1 MRYFSLMAASVFSG
15 PGYKWRTNFLL
26 FCIVFL
32 AIYMFFDVH
41 SPDSYSLDDFD
52 DIADMAELEQEIDSG
67 NPVRIVS
74 YKSPLDEDLL
84 FHPQKQS
91 PSPVSHSA
99 FESPAARAARFHTI
113 WEKADRMVNRNQLW
127 KESQAAEQVL
137 KALATARI
145 VSVDI
150 LDIGEYE
157 SGTAEKWVVTL
168 EGGQKAAVKVVWEE
182 KGQMKRGAMC
192 NYGFEMPTSEI
203 AAFHLHRVL
212 GFYNTP
218 FVTGRKLD
226 LLHEVLPVASSAVA
240 NNIIVK
246 SGNETCLQGTCYYC
260 KVQHTMCPRDGII
273 EVSMSYWIP
282 RKLKLYTYPVKY
294 MPYSTPRMDEWGDLD
309 FNDHTYCD
317 KVRQTIEPYKYD
329 YYYFDLFDFAV
340 LDTLMYHYDSKH
352 YSINDNSKARGLTV
366 RLDHGRA
373 FCAHDRDEET
383 IFLAPI
389 KQCCTLRR
397 STYENLKTV
406 RGGLLV
412 KRLRDSMSKDPIAPI
427 LDPVWY
433 QSLQRRLKIILDMI
447 ERCISA
453 NGADSV
459 LVDEDDSL

>member
-1 MRYFSLMAASVFSG
+1 MASSVFSG
-15 PGYKWRTNFLL
+15 SGYKWRTNFLL
-26 FCIVFL
+26 FCIATL
-32 AIYMFFDVH
+32 ATYMFFDVH
-41 SPDSYSLDDFD
+41 SPDPYSDDD
-52 DIADMAELEQEIDSG
+52 YDNIVDMAELEQEVDSG

-74 YKSPLDEDLL
+74 YKSPLNEDLL
-84 FHPQKQS
+84 FRPRKQAAA
-91 PSPVSHSA
+91 PPPPA
-99 FESPAARAARFHTI
+99 IRPYLEESTADRAARYHAI
-113 WEKADRMVNRNQLW
+113 WDKADRMISNRQLW
-127 KESQAAEQVL
+127 KESPAAEEVIR
-137 KALATARI
+137 ALATARI
-145 VSVDI
+145 VSVDV

-157 SGTAEKWVVTL
+157 SGTADKWVVTL

-240 NNIIVK
+240 KDIIVK
-246 SGNETCLQGTCYYC
+246 PGNDTCLQGTCFYC
-260 KVQHTMCPRDGII
+260 KVKHTMCPRDGII

-282 RKLKLYTYPVKY
+282 RRLKLYTYPVKY

-317 KVRQTIEPYKYD
+317 KVRQSIEPYNKD
-329 YYYFDLFDFAV
+329 RYYYDLFDFSV

-373 FCAHDRDEET
+373 FCAHDRDEEKV
-383 IFLAPI
+383 FLAPV
-389 KQCCTLRR
+389 KQCCTVRR
-397 STYENLKTV
+397 STYESLKGV
-406 RGGLLV
+406 RGGLLT
-412 KRLRDSMSKDPIAPI
+412 KRLRESLSKDPIAPI

-433 QSLQRRLKIILDMI
+433 QALQRRLKIILDMI

-459 LVDEDDSL
+459 LIDEDDSF